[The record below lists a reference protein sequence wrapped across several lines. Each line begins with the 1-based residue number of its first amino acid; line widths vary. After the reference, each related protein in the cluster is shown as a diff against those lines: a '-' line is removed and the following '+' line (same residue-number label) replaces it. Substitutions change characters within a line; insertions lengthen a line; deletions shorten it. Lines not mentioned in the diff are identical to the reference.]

1 MIAVAVV
8 ALRFSIRRMM
18 LAVALMA
25 AVMAYVSS
33 YYRLSRRGMREAP
46 EYGIRGF
53 LYVPFEEAARH
64 QDLSRHY
71 ALQIFYAPL
80 NWLDR
85 TILGA
90 PTPGGGFLWRLSG

>member
-1 MIAVAVV
+1 MRLPCV
-8 ALRFSIRRMM
+8 LFSIRKMM
-18 LAVALMA
+18 LGVALMA
-25 AVMAYVSS
+25 VVMAYVSS

-46 EYGIRGF
+46 EYGVPGGF

-64 QDLSRHY
+64 HDLSRHY
-71 ALQIFYAPL
+71 ALRIFYAPL

-90 PTPGGGFLWRLSG
+90 PPPAGGILWRLSG